1 MRIVAGRFRGRALRA
16 PSGRVTRP
24 TADRVRQALFDM
36 LMHAP
41 WAGRDVVEGAQ
52 VIDGFAGTGAL
63 GLEALSRGA
72 AAALFIES
80 DRTALSA
87 LRDNIAACAAQPV
100 TQVRA
105 WNMTRLPPRG
115 GAAPAGLVFLDPPY
129 GRDLPAAALA
139 SLGRGG
145 WIAPGALLIVE
156 TAADETPPVAPERLL
171 AQREHGAARLSVWRH
186 EDGAGR

>member
-1 MRIVAGRFRGRALRA
+1 MRIVAGRFRGRTLRA

-41 WAGRDVVEGAQ
+41 WAGRDRIEGAQ
-52 VIDGFAGTGAL
+52 VIDGFAGTGGL

-80 DRTALSA
+80 DRNALAA
-87 LRDNIAACAAQPV
+87 LRDNIAACGAQPMA
-100 TQVRA
+100 QVRA
-105 WNMTRLPPRG
+105 WNMSRLPPRG
-115 GAAPAGLVFLDPPY
+115 AARPADLVFLDPPY
-129 GRDLPAAALA
+129 GRDLPAMALS

-145 WIAPGALLIVE
+145 WIAPDALVIVE
-156 TAADETPPVAPERLL
+156 TAADEAPPVAPDRLL
-171 AQREHGAARLSVWRH
+171 AQRAHGAARLSIWRH
-186 EDGAGR
+186 EDGAGQ

>member
-16 PSGRVTRP
+16 PPGRVTRP

-41 WAGRDVVEGAQ
+41 WAGRDVMEGAQ
-52 VIDGFAGTGAL
+52 VLDGFAGTGGL

-80 DRTALSA
+80 DRNALSA
-87 LRDNIAACAAQPV
+87 LRDNIAACGAQPMA
-100 TQVRA
+100 QVRT
-105 WNMTRLPPRG
+105 WNMTRLPPRE
-115 GAAPAGLVFLDPPY
+115 AATPAGLVFLDPPY

-139 SLGRGG
+139 TLERGG

-156 TAADETPPVAPERLL
+156 TAADEIPPVAPERLL

-186 EDGAGR
+186 EDATGR

>member
-16 PSGRVTRP
+16 PPGRVTRP

-41 WAGRDVVEGAQ
+41 WAGRDVMEGAQ
-52 VIDGFAGTGAL
+52 VLDGFAGTGGL

-80 DRTALSA
+80 DRNALSA
-87 LRDNIAACAAQPV
+87 LRDNIAACGAQPMA
-100 TQVRA
+100 QVRA

-115 GAAPAGLVFLDPPY
+115 AAPPAGLVFLDPPY

-139 SLGRGG
+139 TLERGG

-156 TAADETPPVAPERLL
+156 TAADEIPPVAPERLL

-186 EDGAGR
+186 EDATGR

>member
-16 PSGRVTRP
+16 PPGRVTRP

-41 WAGRDVVEGAQ
+41 WAGRGRVEGAQ
-52 VIDGFAGTGAL
+52 VIDGFAGTGGL

-72 AAALFIES
+72 AGALFIES
-80 DRTALSA
+80 DRNALSA
-87 LRDNIAACAAQPV
+87 LRDNIAACGAQAMA
-100 TQVRA
+100 QVRA

-115 GAAPAGLVFLDPPY
+115 AASPADLVFLDPPY

-139 SLGRGG
+139 TLERGG
-145 WIAPGALLIVE
+145 WIAPDALVIVE
-156 TAADETPPVAPERLL
+156 TAADEAPPLAPEHLL

-186 EDGAGR
+186 GDGRAR